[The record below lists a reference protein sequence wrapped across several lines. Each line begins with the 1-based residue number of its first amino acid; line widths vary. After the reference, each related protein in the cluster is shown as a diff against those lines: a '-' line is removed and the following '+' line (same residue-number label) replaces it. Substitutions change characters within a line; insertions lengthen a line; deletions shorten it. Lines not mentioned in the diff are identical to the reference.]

1 MVDIK
6 STANVTI
13 IIGIIVDLEGRL
25 VKYTDET
32 YLLKCVKQDV
42 GTVGY

>member
-1 MVDIK
+1 MVDTK

-13 IIGIIVDLEGRL
+13 IIGIIMDLEGRL

-32 YLLKCVKQDV
+32 YFLNRVKEGI